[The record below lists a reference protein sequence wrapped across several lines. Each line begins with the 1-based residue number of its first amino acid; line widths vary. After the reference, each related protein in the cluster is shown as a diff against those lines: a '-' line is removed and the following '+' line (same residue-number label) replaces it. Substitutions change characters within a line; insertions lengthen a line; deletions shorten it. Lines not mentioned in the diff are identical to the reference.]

1 MKVATKIPPTSL
13 RGIQHASQKT
23 EQASRLIYSYSN
35 YKKESLDQQM
45 ADEDL
50 DPILDNDQGIAA
62 YLENIDTDIFE
73 IEEIKFCNLT
83 QRITDEIN
91 GAKS

>member
-1 MKVATKIPPTSL
+1 
-13 RGIQHASQKT
+13 
-23 EQASRLIYSYSN
+23 
-35 YKKESLDQQM
+35 M